1 MVKRNLTLL
10 VKDYLSSIVLASVA
24 FADLAYHKSKSI
36 ALINFACVSGGKD
49 SFFFVKLKNGKVVK

>member
-1 MVKRNLTLL
+1 MIKRSLTLL

-24 FADLAYHKSKSI
+24 PGCTFADLAYHKSKSI

-49 SFFFVKLKNGKVVK
+49 RIFLSS